1 MRLTL
6 ATLLLVATSAVA
18 QTPPQ
23 AGAPFVAQLTT
34 ILSRSAAGHSPTD
47 EEIRAAEGGAGLAD
61 AATARALAPLL
72 YQSLTSPDAGM
83 RQYALAMLLG
93 LQVLPEQAVAN
104 AASQQPVKDAPALAA
119 SFKASVATQF
129 APLVPAIAARLA
141 DDNPDTR
148 SLAALALGG
157 FAPAPP
163 VTVFP
168 PLYAFLRRDDAIG
181 SAGLGV
187 TLDLEQF
194 SPLTP
199 TTAEAIAGFLRR
211 SDQTTVS
218 RIELVEGLA
227 QARTQNAAVN
237 QALLSYLDADDAA
250 LRTRLI
256 LSLPQLELD
265 AGVYEQTRAR
275 IADLAA
281 GGQDNAEVVA
291 AAKAITACW
300 TQPRPAKV
308 CPAN

>member
-1 MRLTL
+1 M
-6 ATLLLVATSAVA
+6 LLSAAVA
-18 QTPPQ
+18 ASQTAPPPES
-23 AGAPFVAQLTT
+23 PFVAELNAV
-34 ILSRSAAGHSPTD
+34 LARSAAGHSPT
-47 EEIRAAEGGAGLAD
+47 AAELHAAENSAGLTD
-61 AATARALAPLL
+61 ATTARTLAPLL
-72 YQSLTSPDAGM
+72 YKALTSQDAM
-83 RQYALAMLLG
+83 IRQYALAMLLG
-93 LQVLPEQAVAN
+93 LQVLPEPAAAPPAAVPPEQPAKN
-104 AASQQPVKDAPALAA
+104 EAAPSA
-119 SFKASVATQF
+119 SFKAGVATQF

-163 VTVFP
+163 PTIYP
-168 PLYAFLRRDDAIG
+168 PLFAFLWRDDAIG

-194 SPLTP
+194 SPMTRA
-199 TTAEAIAGFLRR
+199 TADAIAGYLER
-211 SDQTTVS
+211 SDQTTAS

-227 QARTQNAAVN
+227 QARMQNATVN
-237 QALLSYLDADDAA
+237 QALLGYLDADDAA

-265 AGVYEQTRAR
+265 AGVFEQTRAR

-281 GGQDNAEVVA
+281 SGQDNAEVVA
-291 AAKAITACW
+291 AAKAITTCW
-300 TQPRPAKV
+300 TQPRPARA